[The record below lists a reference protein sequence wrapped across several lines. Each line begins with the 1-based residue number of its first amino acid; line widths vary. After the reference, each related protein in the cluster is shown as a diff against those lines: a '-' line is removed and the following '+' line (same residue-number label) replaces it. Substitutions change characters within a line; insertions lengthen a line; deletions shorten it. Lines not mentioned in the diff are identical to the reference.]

1 MFGRPLRLPASFDAG
16 ARELIDERW
25 RALGIAPVQIAADPD
40 VVVTLVRKGEAEGYA
55 LRIPSSG
62 KLSIAASSAHG
73 EFDAAM
79 TLAQLATPA
88 RGGFRLPCVR
98 IEDAPALRWRIV
110 SDDVSRGPLP
120 TMRYFK
126 ERIRGL
132 AALKIDGY
140 SPYMEGVFVDAA
152 HPLVAP
158 RDGITPQQLRE
169 LSAYAAR
176 FHVTLVPEQQTLAHM
191 HGALR
196 WEDLASAGEL
206 PHGWLLSPVN
216 AETYAYLAPLLRE
229 VLAATGHVP
238 FIHIGADEPID
249 LGRGQSGAA
258 VASRGI
264 AAVFASH
271 VNRVAAIVRPFGAR
285 PMIWDDAVQKDPSI
299 LQLIPKDTVIVDFHY
314 GDEKTFARYIERVA
328 QGGFAQMVAPGAW
341 NWNEI
346 YPLIDASFD
355 NVARFVADGRRA
367 HVLGMFMTVWHDDG
381 QSLYEATWYPLAF
394 AAASAW
400 QDGDVDRAHFGRA
413 FGWAFFGST
422 SPRWARSLARIEAIG
437 DALRPIDPSDY
448 LFWADPFDARI
459 GDRVRT
465 AVDLSK
471 VRLDAEAILTDL
483 HGQTP
488 PLHANAARVL
498 SLAALRYDVLGRQFQ
513 IGKEARDDYD
523 DAREHLS
530 GSDSAMVERGLNL
543 AKYLCWEL
551 RDELLGVEWRYRREW
566 TYESRPGGLGAVL
579 TQFHLSE
586 QRATADADAIDA
598 ALREDALPH
607 KTLPAF
613 EEAIRRTR

>member
-158 RDGITPQQLRE
+158 RDGITPHQLRE

-314 GDEKTFARYIERVA
+314 GDEKTFAPYIKRVA

-413 FGWAFFGST
+413 FAWAFFGST

-471 VRLDAEAILTDL
+471 LRLDAEAILTDL

-488 PLHANAARVL
+488 ALHANAARVL

-513 IGKEARDDYD
+513 IGQEARDDYD

-530 GSDSAMVERGLNL
+530 GGGSAMVERGLNL

-551 RDELLGVEWRYRREW
+551 RDELLGVERRYRREW

-586 QRATADADAIDA
+586 QRATADAGAIDA
-598 ALREDALPH
+598 ALREDALRH

-613 EEAIRRTR
+613 EETIRRTR